1 MRSCTTPP
9 RRRPRCGSSSR
20 SRPTRRSPAASS
32 TTCSTPTH
40 PSRIASSGCRRCSE
54 PVKRGPRH
62 LGGVAAVA
70 ATLALIASA
79 CGSGGSGAA
88 TPKRTTTT
96 PAPTTTTVAIPT
108 APLTGLPDPGG
119 ASLTR
124 PALSVKVENTE
135 MARPQ
140 AGIDQADVLY
150 EEVVEGNIT
159 RFVAI
164 FNSEVPGV
172 IGPVRSVR
180 AEDPDIVW
188 PVGGIFAYS
197 GGAPIN
203 VDAINAAPVHAV
215 DEDAAGAAM
224 QRNQPDQP
232 VRDAPHNLYGLG
244 QPLFDLGGDP
254 KPPPALFEYLAAGT
268 PGVTGDGV
276 LNFHVGF
283 DLGYDPTWTWNAT
296 SGTWDRS
303 IDGNP
308 SLVTGSGHISPA
320 NVVVQLTTY
329 TGEGEAQ
336 TVGEGEVWVFTDGVL
351 RKGTWKRPDKAQ
363 PAKYVDAAGN
373 PILWRP
379 GRTWVHLPPVGAAVD
394 VTAAPAPA
402 TTVAPVTT
410 PTPTTAKKKK

>member
-1 MRSCTTPP
+1 VN
-9 RRRPRCGSSSR
+9 GL
-20 SRPTRRSPAASS
+20 TRGRTSVLAL
-32 TTCSTPTH
+32 T
-40 PSRIASSGCRRCSE
+40 
-54 PVKRGPRH
+54 
-62 LGGVAAVA
+62 VAAAIV
-70 ATLALIASA
+70 LAA
-79 CGSGGSGAA
+79 CGGGDSKAS

-96 PAPTTTTVAIPT
+96 APTTTTVPVPT

-119 ASLTR
+119 ASHTR
-124 PALSVKVENTE
+124 PVLSVKVENTDA
-135 MARPQ
+135 ARPQ

-150 EEVVEGNIT
+150 EEVVEGGIT
-159 RFVAI
+159 RFVAM
-164 FNSEVPGV
+164 FNSTVPPV

-197 GGAPIN
+197 GGAQVN

-232 VRDAPHNLYGLG
+232 ARDAPHNLYGLG

-254 KPPPALFEYLAAGT
+254 KPPPALFAYLPAGA

-283 DLGYDPTWTWNAT
+283 DPGYDPTWTWDGAT
-296 SGTWDRS
+296 GTWQRS
-303 IDGNP
+303 IDGSP
-308 SLVTGSGHISPA
+308 SLVTGNGHISPA
-320 NVVVQLTTY
+320 NVVVQFTTY

-336 TVGEGEVWVFTDGVL
+336 TVGSGDVWVFTDGVL
-351 RKGTWKRPDKAQ
+351 RKGTWNRPDKTQ

-373 PILWRP
+373 PILLRP
-379 GRTWVHLPPVGAAVD
+379 GRTWVELLPVGAAVD

-410 PTPTTAKKKK
+410 PTPTTTKKKKK

>member
-1 MRSCTTPP
+1 M
-9 RRRPRCGSSSR
+9 
-20 SRPTRRSPAASS
+20 TRRASAA
-32 TTCSTPTH
+32 C
-40 PSRIASSGCRRCSE
+40 
-54 PVKRGPRH
+54 
-62 LGGVAAVA
+62 AVVVVL
-70 ATLALIASA
+70 ATLLAA
-79 CGSGGSGAA
+79 CSGAGGNEKKPA
-88 TPKRTTTT
+88 ETTTSA
-96 PAPTTTTVAIPT
+96 APTTTTVAPPT
-108 APLTGLPDPGG
+108 APLTGLPDPSG
-119 ASLTR
+119 ASLGR
-124 PALSVKVENTE
+124 PALSVKVENTIFS
-135 MARPQ
+135 RPQ
-140 AGIDQADVLY
+140 AGIEEADVLY
-150 EEVVEGNIT
+150 EEVVESGIT
-159 RFVAI
+159 RFVAM
-164 FNSEVPGV
+164 FNSTVPAV

-197 GGAPIN
+197 GGAPVN
-203 VDAINAAPVHAV
+203 VETINAAPVHAV
-215 DEDAAGAAM
+215 DEDGAGAAM

-232 VRDAPHNLYGLG
+232 TRDAPHNLYGLG

-254 KPPPALFEYLAAGT
+254 KPPPALFEYLAAGA

-320 NVVVQLTTY
+320 NVVVQFTTY

-373 PILWRP
+373 PILLRP
-379 GRTWVHLPPVGAAVD
+379 GCTWVEMLPVGAAVD

-402 TTVAPVTT
+402 TTLAPVTT

>member
-1 MRSCTTPP
+1 
-9 RRRPRCGSSSR
+9 
-20 SRPTRRSPAASS
+20 
-32 TTCSTPTH
+32 
-40 PSRIASSGCRRCSE
+40 
-54 PVKRGPRH
+54 V
-62 LGGVAAVA
+62 
-70 ATLALIASA
+70 
-79 CGSGGSGAA
+79 
-88 TPKRTTTT
+88 
-96 PAPTTTTVAIPT
+96 
-108 APLTGLPDPGG
+108 PD
-119 ASLTR
+119 
-124 PALSVKVENTE
+124 
-135 MARPQ
+135 
-140 AGIDQADVLY
+140 
-150 EEVVEGNIT
+150 
-159 RFVAI
+159 
-164 FNSEVPGV
+164 V

-232 VRDAPHNLYGLG
+232 ARDAPHNLYGLG
-244 QPLFDLGGDP
+244 QRLFDLGGDP
-254 KPPPALFEYLAAGT
+254 KPPPALFEYLPAGT

-276 LNFHVGF
+276 LSFHVGF
-283 DLGYDPTWTWNAT
+283 DPGYDPTWTWNAT

-303 IDGNP
+303 IGGSP

-320 NVVVQLTTY
+320 NVVVQFTTY

-336 TVGEGEVWVFTDGVL
+336 TVGEGDVWVFTDGVL

-363 PAKYVDAAGN
+363 PAKYVDAAGA
-373 PILWRP
+373 PILLRP
-379 GRTWVHLPPVGAAVD
+379 GRTWVELLPVGSAVD